1 MTFGQAISEAR
12 KAKQLSQKQLASI
25 ILKDDGN
32 AISPQYL
39 NDIERDRRNPPGEY
53 LLNQL
58 AKILKIPE
66 EYLYFLAH
74 EIPPKYRQV
83 SPSSPKQ
90 VQQAF
95 EAFARSYSRGKGNSK
110 K

>member
-1 MTFGQAISEAR
+1 MTFGRAISEGR
-12 KAKQLSQKQLASI
+12 KSKQLSQKQLASM

-32 AISPQYL
+32 PISPQYL

-53 LLNQL
+53 LINQFS
-58 AKILKIPE
+58 KILEIPD

-83 SPSSPKQ
+83 SPSSPRQ

-95 EAFARSYSRGKGNSK
+95 QAFARSYRRGQGGKEE
-110 K
+110 

>member
-12 KAKQLSQKQLASI
+12 KLKQLSQKQLASRVM
-25 ILKDDGN
+25 KDDGN
-32 AISPQYL
+32 PISPQYL

-53 LLNQL
+53 LMSQF
-58 AKILKIPE
+58 ARILEIPE

-83 SPSSPKQ
+83 SPSSPQQ
-90 VQQAF
+90 VQEAF
-95 EAFARSYSRGKGNSK
+95 QAFARSYSRGKGGSIK
-110 K
+110 